1 MTEIVTVTS
10 RLHGERTFHLVEMQP
25 YRRMDG
31 TETTVRGWQ
40 ATLLPEST
48 LSAIMSAPASC
59 GHSVANAYR
68 RYVPLGDL
76 SRCSKAA
83 LIRSPRRR
91 AREASEGYRGRAPWR
106 PLC

>member
-31 TETTVRGWQ
+31 TEATVRGWQ

-48 LSAIMSAPASC
+48 FSAFMSALASC
-59 GHSVANAYR
+59 GHNAA
-68 RYVPLGDL
+68 
-76 SRCSKAA
+76 KA
-83 LIRSPRRR
+83 
-91 AREASEGYRGRAPWR
+91 
-106 PLC
+106 

>member
-48 LSAIMSAPASC
+48 LSALCQLWPAADIPSEM
-59 GHSVANAYR
+59 
-68 RYVPLGDL
+68 LT
-76 SRCSKAA
+76 AA
-83 LIRSPRRR
+83 MCQNPT
-91 AREASEGYRGRAPWR
+91 
-106 PLC
+106 

>member
-48 LSAIMSAPASC
+48 LSAIMSALASC
-59 GHSVANAYR
+59 GHTVTNAYR
-68 RYVPLGDL
+68 RFVPTPD
-76 SRCSKAA
+76 SRAA
-83 LIRSPRRR
+83 TN
-91 AREASEGYRGRAPWR
+91 AP
-106 PLC
+106 